1 MKTEIVKIDPKA
13 IDEVAIAHAGDIL
26 KRGGLVAFPTETV
39 YGLGG
44 DALNPDASRKIY
56 AAKGRPSDNPLIVH
70 IADMEHLEAIAEY
83 VPDNARRLAAAYWPG
98 PLTMIF
104 NKKAIVPYETTGGLD
119 TVAVRMPSDPIAAA
133 LIRAEG
139 GYIAAP
145 SANTS
150 GRPSP
155 TTAQHVIDDLDGR
168 IDMIIDGGGV
178 VKIGVE
184 STIVDFTDRVPT
196 ILRPGYINLDM
207 LEQVLGEVKIDPGI
221 IDANAN
227 KGIRPKAPG
236 MRYRHYAPKADMT
249 IVEGEENAVVAKI
262 VSLAREAAEA
272 GKKVGIIATDATGGR
287 YADALRPYL
296 AGKRENAY
304 ADFADPSAEARQ
316 SASASSDGQKR
327 GSVDIRDIGTRD
339 DDRTIARHLFAEL
352 RQFDDD
358 GVDVIFSE
366 AFETPRMGMAIMN
379 RLKKAAGQKLI
390 RV

>member
-1 MKTEIVKIDPKA
+1 
-13 IDEVAIAHAGDIL
+13 
-26 KRGGLVAFPTETV
+26 
-39 YGLGG
+39 
-44 DALNPDASRKIY
+44 
-56 AAKGRPSDNPLIVH
+56 
-70 IADMEHLEAIAEY
+70 
-83 VPDNARRLAAAYWPG
+83 
-98 PLTMIF
+98 
-104 NKKAIVPYETTGGLD
+104 
-119 TVAVRMPSDPIAAA
+119 
-133 LIRAEG
+133 
-139 GYIAAP
+139 
-145 SANTS
+145 
-150 GRPSP
+150 
-155 TTAQHVIDDLDGR
+155 
-168 IDMIIDGGGV
+168 
-178 VKIGVE
+178 
-184 STIVDFTDRVPT
+184 
-196 ILRPGYINLDM
+196 
-207 LEQVLGEVKIDPGI
+207 
-221 IDANAN
+221 
-227 KGIRPKAPG
+227 
-236 MRYRHYAPKADMT
+236 MT